1 VHGGLNDA
9 IVPEVFLLV
18 EIACR
23 ERTLQVLN
31 DRKSDYKKGAVL
43 KKRRDISYY

>member
-1 VHGGLNDA
+1 MNDA

-23 ERTLQVLN
+23 ERIGDKNLQVLN
-31 DRKSDYKKGAVL
+31 DRKSDYKKEL
-43 KKRRDISYY
+43 Y